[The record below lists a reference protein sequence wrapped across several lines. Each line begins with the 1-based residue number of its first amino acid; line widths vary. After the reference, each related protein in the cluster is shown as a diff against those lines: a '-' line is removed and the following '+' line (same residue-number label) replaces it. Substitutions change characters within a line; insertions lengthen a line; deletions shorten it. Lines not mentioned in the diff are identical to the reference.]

1 MLSRL
6 FEDVN
11 NFFSTGLFGF
21 IANGN
26 KWFGFSE
33 NLSTQCRGIVKKRRT
48 TDENEHDL
56 STRCLHAH
64 MQRNC

>member
-26 KWFGFSE
+26 NWFAFSE
-33 NLSTQCRGIVKKRRT
+33 NLPMQWKIIVKKRRT

-56 STRCLHAH
+56 SKRCLYAH
-64 MQRNC
+64 MQRNS

>member
-1 MLSRL
+1 MLNRL

-33 NLSTQCRGIVKKRRT
+33 NLPMQWKIIVKK
-48 TDENEHDL
+48 ENI
-56 STRCLHAH
+56 
-64 MQRNC
+64 

>member
-11 NFFSTGLFGF
+11 NFFSTGLFVF

-33 NLSTQCRGIVKKRRT
+33 NLSTQCQGIVKKE
-48 TDENEHDL
+48 ENY
-56 STRCLHAH
+56 
-64 MQRNC
+64 